1 MTSYIFRGGRFLD
14 PRKSE
19 LADGIEVLV
28 EGGRIREVS
37 DAPIRSPSADV
48 IDLKGQ
54 TLMPGLIDCHMHMY
68 MNEINIA
75 AMGRVP
81 HTYIAAKAIR
91 VLGDM
96 LMRGFT
102 TVRDVAGGDYGM
114 RRAVSDGLVV
124 SPRLFTSGRALTPTG
139 GHGDFRELT
148 DADAICDCCS
158 ALGLMNVVVDGVP
171 ECLKAM
177 RAELRKGADHIK
189 IFCSGGIASEND
201 PLDSIQFSTA
211 EIDAITDEA
220 ARWGK
225 YVCAHAYGNE
235 AVRRAVEHGVR
246 SIEHGNFI
254 EPETAAVMR
263 EKGAF
268 MVPTLITYYMN
279 HKLGAASGK
288 SPRSLEKNEMVLNA
302 GTRSLEI
309 ARAAGVP
316 IGYGTDLSMRTQK
329 YQCDGLA
336 IHGEV
341 MPAHEV
347 IRSATI
353 VNAQVVRQEGLIGEI
368 VPDAYADMIVVNGN
382 PYADLGLFKDG
393 GPNLS
398 AIMMGGHFYKN
409 ELK

>member
-1 MTSYIFRGGRFLD
+1 MTQFLFRGGRFLN
-14 PRKSE
+14 PRLDE
-19 LADGIEVLV
+19 LTDGVEVLV
-28 EGGRIREVS
+28 EGTRIKEVS
-37 DAPIRSPSADV
+37 DTPIKAAAAHV
-48 IDLKGQ
+48 IDLKGR
-54 TLMPGLIDCHMHMY
+54 TLMPGLIDCHVHMY
-68 MNEINIA
+68 MNEINLA
-75 AMGRVP
+75 SLSKVP
-81 HTYIAAKAIR
+81 HTYIAAKAIK

-114 RRAVSDGLVV
+114 RRAVADGLVV

-148 DADAICDCCS
+148 DCDAICDCCS
-158 ALGLMNVVVDGVP
+158 ALGLMSVLVDGVP

-177 RAELRKGADHIK
+177 REELRKGADHIK

-201 PLDSIQFSTA
+201 PLESIQFSTA

-220 ARWGK
+220 SRWGK

-263 EKGAF
+263 EKGAL

-288 SPRSLEKNEMVLNA
+288 SPRSLEKNELVLNA

-309 ARAAGVP
+309 ARAANVP

-353 VNAQVVRQEGLIGEI
+353 VNAQIIRQEGQLGEI
-368 VPDAYADMIVVNGN
+368 IPDAHADMIVVDGD
-382 PYADLGLFKDG
+382 PYKDLGVFKDG
-393 GPNLS
+393 GPNIPL
-398 AIMMGGHFYKN
+398 IMMGGHVYKN
-409 ELK
+409 ALN

>member
-1 MTSYIFRGGRFLD
+1 MTGIIWRGGRFLD
-14 PRKSE
+14 PRKAE

-28 EGGRIREVS
+28 EGDRIKEVS
-37 DAPIRSPSADV
+37 DTPIHSQSAQV
-48 IDLKGQ
+48 IDVKGQ
-54 TLMPGLIDCHMHMY
+54 TLMPGLIDCHVHMY

-75 AMGRVP
+75 AMGRVS

-114 RRAVSDGLVV
+114 RRAVNDGLVV
-124 SPRLFTSGRALTPTG
+124 SPRLFMSGRALTPTG
-139 GHGDFRELT
+139 GHGDFRTLT
-148 DADAICDCCS
+148 DSDPVCDCCS
-158 ALGLMNVVVDGVP
+158 ALGLMGVIVDGVP

-177 RAELRKGADHIK
+177 REELRKGADHIK

-225 YVCAHAYGNE
+225 YVCAHTYGN
-235 AVRRAVEHGVR
+235 AAIRRAVEHGVR
-246 SIEHGNFI
+246 CIEHGNFI
-254 EPETAAVMR
+254 EPGTAAVMR
-263 EKGAF
+263 EREAL
-268 MVPTLITYYMN
+268 MVPTLITYYIN
-279 HKLGAASGK
+279 HKLGGASGK
-288 SPRSLEKNEMVLNA
+288 SPRSLEKNELVLNA
-302 GTRSLEI
+302 GSRSLEI
-309 ARAAGVP
+309 AKAAGVP

-329 YQCDGLA
+329 YQCDGFA

-347 IRSATI
+347 IHSATI
-353 VNAQVVRQEGLIGEI
+353 VNAQIVRQEGLIGEI
-368 VPDAYADMIVVNGN
+368 IPGAYADMIVVNGD
-382 PYADLGLFKDG
+382 PYKDLGLFKDG

-398 AIMMGGHFYKN
+398 AIMMGGHLYKN
-409 ELK
+409 TLN